1 MGGADD
7 EAFMPPSID
16 PVVSLETLSETE
28 LAGLLRR
35 GDAGAFRLIMQR
47 NNRRLYRLARTV
59 LRDES
64 EAEDVL
70 QEAYLRAFRARE
82 SFKGEASLA
91 TWLTQITLNE
101 ARGRLRRRRSAPAE
115 EPSAAAAA
123 ADSANVVPFPQA
135 RGAAPVDG
143 TDPEHAAAA
152 SEIRHLLQIAIDELP
167 EKFRVV
173 FVMREVE
180 QMATSDVAAC
190 LGIPADTVKSRLHRA
205 KKMLRTVLEGRL
217 ESALADAFPFG
228 GWRCARVA
236 QRVLEVLGLP
246 PPDPAA

>member
-7 EAFMPPSID
+7 EAFMPSSID
-16 PVVSLETLSETE
+16 PVAPLEALSEFE

-35 GDAGAFRLIMQR
+35 GDAGAFRVIMQR
-47 NNRRLYRLARTV
+47 NNRRLYRLARTI
-59 LRDES
+59 LRDDA

-101 ARGRLRRRRSAPAE
+101 ARGRLRRRRSAPMEGAPIE
-115 EPSAAAAA
+115 MLADTEPG
-123 ADSANVVPFPQA
+123 NVVPFPHT
-135 RGAAPVDG
+135 RGAG

-152 SEIRHLLQIAIDELP
+152 SEIRHLLQSAIDELP

-180 QMATSDVAAC
+180 QMPTTDVAVC
-190 LGIPADTVKSRLHRA
+190 LGVPADTVKSRLHRA
-205 KKMLRTVLEGRL
+205 KRMLRSALEGRL
-217 ESALADAFPFG
+217 ASALSDTFPFG
-228 GWRCARVA
+228 GFRCARVA
-236 QRVLEVLGLP
+236 DRVLEVLGLSP
-246 PPDPAA
+246 PGNPAA